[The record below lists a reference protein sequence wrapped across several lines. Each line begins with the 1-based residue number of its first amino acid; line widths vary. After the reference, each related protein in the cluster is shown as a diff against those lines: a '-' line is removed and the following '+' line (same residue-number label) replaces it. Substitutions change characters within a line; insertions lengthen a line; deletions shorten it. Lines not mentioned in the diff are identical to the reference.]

1 MTKAEQTL
9 SRLNGTSEKEY
20 GALVTK
26 KLRTRY
32 SLSDELATL
41 RKRDTH
47 PDDFDAYNAF
57 AEECKAL
64 AREEIFGKEENN

>member
-1 MTKAEQTL
+1 MTKAERLL
-9 SRLNGTSEKEY
+9 SKLNGTSEEEY
-20 GALVTK
+20 SALVTR

-32 SLSDELATL
+32 SLSEELATL

-47 PDDFDAYNAF
+47 PEEFLAYNAF

-64 AREEIFGKEENN
+64 AREEIYGKEGEV